1 MLLKH
6 KANQKHRMCLDWLAP
21 TTHAARQSEYIRL
34 REPGTGQ
41 WLIQSHEFQ
50 TWNDSPGQTMFC
62 PGIPGAGKTILS
74 SVVIDELE
82 ARYCNDPQI
91 GIAYIYCSFQHITD
105 GNQKPENLLSA
116 ILRQLVYGISPM
128 PAVVQALYDKHEA
141 KGTRPTTAEL
151 LPALSCIASSL
162 RRWFLVIDALD
173 ECSLTDATRFLDAV
187 SSFRTPDSNMSLFA
201 TSRFIH
207 EIMAK
212 LQNNA
217 IVKEIRA
224 QKSDITKYL
233 EANIDEL
240 PPFVLR
246 NPKLQQEIIVG
257 ITDAVDGM

>member
-1 MLLKH
+1 
-6 KANQKHRMCLDWLAP
+6 
-21 TTHAARQSEYIRL
+21 
-34 REPGTGQ
+34 
-41 WLIQSHEFQ
+41 
-50 TWNDSPGQTMFC
+50 
-62 PGIPGAGKTILS
+62 
-74 SVVIDELE
+74 
-82 ARYCNDPQI
+82 
-91 GIAYIYCSFQHITD
+91 
-105 GNQKPENLLSA
+105 
-116 ILRQLVYGISPM
+116 
-128 PAVVQALYDKHEA
+128 
-141 KGTRPTTAEL
+141 
-151 LPALSCIASSL
+151 
-162 RRWFLVIDALD
+162 
-173 ECSLTDATRFLDAV
+173 
-187 SSFRTPDSNMSLFA
+187 MSLFA